1 MTKVMRSLCVIAA
14 AGALV
19 ACGGEDEAAPNPI
32 EEQGALEIEGT
43 WSSNFGG
50 TEIIG
55 ADTWASVFTDED
67 GVEFTSET
75 SIEEYSNA
83 ENEIVTQNPDDDAF
97 NPSRFNRIVWT
108 EIDGDSFYYCITD
121 FGLES
126 AADASAR
133 NTPADD
139 SDPDEGGC
147 GTGENSFPWTKLT
160 RE

>member
-1 MTKVMRSLCVIAA
+1 MHVLCVIAA
-14 AGALV
+14 AGALA
-19 ACGGEDEAAPNPI
+19 ACGSDDEPAPNPI
-32 EEQGALEIEGT
+32 QEQGALEIEGT

-55 ADTWASVFTDED
+55 ADTWASVYTDMD
-67 GVEFTSET
+67 GMEFTSET
-75 SIEEYSNA
+75 SIEAYSND
-83 ENEIVTQNPDDDAF
+83 ENEVVTQNSEDDAF
-97 NPSRFNRIVWT
+97 NPSKFNRIVWT
-108 EIDGDSFYYCITD
+108 EIDEDSFYFCITD

-126 AADASAR
+126 AADALAR

-147 GTGENSFPWTKLT
+147 GTGDNDFPWTKLT